1 MQITPYKQ
9 SAVWGRKRESDNPR
23 QRSAVGD
30 KNRSKQKNM
39 GLKCGIVGLTN
50 SGKTTMFNCIS
61 NTKAAVTEFAYST
74 NKSNIGVCA
83 VPDER
88 LTNINT
94 FIQADKLVY
103 ANLDLVDIPG
113 LAKGA
118 SQGEGIGNSFLADVR
133 LCDALIHVLRCFDNP
148 ALPHVEGSVDPVRD
162 IEIVDFELQCKDL
175 EQIDRKITK
184 VEKAAKIGDKNAK
197 HDYEVLKKY
206 KEHLEKF
213 QNVRTLEVTDDEHAV
228 VADMMLL
235 TEKPVLFVCNVND
248 EDAVNGN
255 AYSEAVKRYVEE
267 NGGEMLVIAAKIESE
282 IAELESEEDRKV
294 FLEDVGLTEP
304 GVNKVIRAAYKMLD
318 LISFFTV
325 GGKEN
330 RAWTIKRGMLAP
342 QAAGVIHSDLERG
355 FIRAEVIKY
364 NDLVQL
370 GSELKCKEAGKLAVE
385 GKNYVVQDGD
395 ILHIRFN
402 V

>member
-1 MQITPYKQ
+1 
-9 SAVWGRKRESDNPR
+9 
-23 QRSAVGD
+23 
-30 KNRSKQKNM
+30 M
-39 GLKCGIVGLTN
+39 GLKCGIIGLTN
-50 SGKTTMFNCIS
+50 TGKTTMFNCIS
-61 NTKAAVTEFAYST
+61 NTKAQITDFAYST
-74 NKSNIGVCA
+74 NKSNVGVCN

-88 LTNINT
+88 LAKINT
-94 FIQADKLVY
+94 FIQADKLIY
-103 ANLDLVDIPG
+103 ATVDVVDVPG

-118 SQGEGIGNSFLADVR
+118 SQGEGIGNAFLADIR
-133 LCDALIHVLRCFDNP
+133 QCDALIHVLRCFDNP
-148 ALPHVEGSVDPVRD
+148 NLPHVEGSVDPVRD
-162 IEIVDFELQCKDL
+162 IEIVEFELQVKDL
-175 EQIDRKITK
+175 EQINRKLQK

-197 HDYEVLKKY
+197 RDYEALIKY
-206 KEHLEKF
+206 KNHLENF
-213 QNVRTLEVTDDEHAV
+213 QNVRTLNATDEEKAV

-235 TEKPVLFVCNVND
+235 TDKPVLFVCNVND
-248 EDAVNGN
+248 DALENNPYV
-255 AYSEAVKRYVEE
+255 AAVREALKDQDCEI
-267 NGGEMLVIAAKIESE
+267 LVIAGKLESE
-282 IAELESEEDRKV
+282 IAELEDEADRMA
-294 FLEDVGLTEP
+294 FLEDVGLKEP
-304 GVNKVIRAAYKMLD
+304 GVNKVIRAAYKLLN

-330 RAWTIKRGMLAP
+330 RAWTIREGMTAP

-364 NDLVQL
+364 EDRVAL

>member
-1 MQITPYKQ
+1 
-9 SAVWGRKRESDNPR
+9 
-23 QRSAVGD
+23 
-30 KNRSKQKNM
+30 M

-61 NTKAAVTEFAYST
+61 NTKAAVTDFAYST
-74 NKSNIGVCA
+74 NKSNIGVCP

-88 LTNINT
+88 LANIDT
-94 FIQADKLVY
+94 FIKADKLIY
-103 ANLDLVDIPG
+103 ATLDVVDIPG

-133 LCDALIHVLRCFDNP
+133 LCDALIHVLRCFDNEN
-148 ALPHVEGSVDPVRD
+148 LPHVEGSVDPVRD
-162 IEIVDFELQCKDL
+162 IEIVDFELQVKDL
-175 EQIDRKITK
+175 EQINKKMLK
-184 VEKAAKIGDKNAK
+184 VEKAVKAGEKTAK
-197 HDYEVLKKY
+197 HDYEVLQKY
-206 KEHLEKF
+206 KAHLENF
-213 QNVRTLEVTDDEHAV
+213 QNVRTMEATPEEKAV
-228 VADMMLL
+228 VSDMMLL
-235 TEKPVLFVCNVND
+235 TEKPMMFVCNVND
-248 EDAVNGN
+248 TDAVNGN
-255 AYSEAVKRYVEE
+255 AYVDSVREYLKDKDA
-267 NGGEMLVIAAKIESE
+267 EMLVIAAKIEAE
-282 IAELESEEDRKV
+282 IAELESEEDRKE
-294 FLEDVGLTEP
+294 FLQDAGLNEP
-304 GVNKVIRAAYKMLD
+304 GVNKVIQAAYKMLN

-330 RAWTIKRGMLAP
+330 RAWTIRKGMLAP

-364 NDLVQL
+364 ADLVQL

-385 GKNYVVQDGD
+385 GKNYEVQDGD

>member
-1 MQITPYKQ
+1 
-9 SAVWGRKRESDNPR
+9 
-23 QRSAVGD
+23 
-30 KNRSKQKNM
+30 M

-61 NTKAAVTEFAYST
+61 NTKAAVTDFAYST
-74 NKSNIGVCA
+74 NKSNIGVCP

-88 LTNINT
+88 LANIDT
-94 FIQADKLVY
+94 FIKADKLIY
-103 ANLDLVDIPG
+103 ATLDVVDIPG

-133 LCDALIHVLRCFDNP
+133 LCDALIHVLRCFDNEN
-148 ALPHVEGSVDPVRD
+148 LPHVEGSVDPVRD
-162 IEIVDFELQCKDL
+162 IEIVDFELQVKDL
-175 EQIDRKITK
+175 EQINKKMLK
-184 VEKAAKIGDKNAK
+184 VEKAVKAGEKTAK
-197 HDYEVLKKY
+197 HDYEVLQKY
-206 KEHLEKF
+206 KAHLENF
-213 QNVRTLEVTDDEHAV
+213 QNVRTMEVTPEEKAV
-228 VADMMLL
+228 VSDMMLL
-235 TEKPVLFVCNVND
+235 TEKPMMFVCNVND
-248 EDAVNGN
+248 TDAVNGN
-255 AYSEAVKRYVEE
+255 AYVDSVREYLKDKDA
-267 NGGEMLVIAAKIESE
+267 EMLVIAAKIEAE
-282 IAELESEEDRKV
+282 IAELESAEDRAE
-294 FLEDVGLTEP
+294 FLRDAGLNEP
-304 GVNKVIRAAYKMLD
+304 GVNKVIQAAYKMLN

-330 RAWTIKRGMLAP
+330 RAWTIRKGMLAP

-364 NDLVQL
+364 ADLVQL

-385 GKNYVVQDGD
+385 GKNYEVQDGD

>member
-1 MQITPYKQ
+1 
-9 SAVWGRKRESDNPR
+9 
-23 QRSAVGD
+23 
-30 KNRSKQKNM
+30 M

-61 NTKAAVTEFAYST
+61 NTKAAVTDFAYST
-74 NKSNIGVCA
+74 NKSNIGVCP

-88 LTNINT
+88 LANIDT
-94 FIQADKLVY
+94 FIKADKLIY
-103 ANLDLVDIPG
+103 ATLDVVDIPG

-133 LCDALIHVLRCFDNP
+133 LCDALIHVLRCFDNEN
-148 ALPHVEGSVDPVRD
+148 LPHVEGSVDPVRD
-162 IEIVDFELQCKDL
+162 IEIVDFELQVKDL
-175 EQIDRKITK
+175 EQINKKMLK
-184 VEKAAKIGDKNAK
+184 VEKAVKAGEKTAK
-197 HDYEVLKKY
+197 HDYEVLQKY
-206 KEHLEKF
+206 KAHLENF
-213 QNVRTLEVTDDEHAV
+213 QNVRTMEATPEEKAV
-228 VADMMLL
+228 VSDMMLL
-235 TEKPVLFVCNVND
+235 TEKPMMFVCNVND
-248 EDAVNGN
+248 TDAVNGN
-255 AYSEAVKRYVEE
+255 AYVDSVREYLKDKDT
-267 NGGEMLVIAAKIESE
+267 EMLVIAAKIEAE
-282 IAELESEEDRKV
+282 IAELESAEDRAE
-294 FLEDVGLTEP
+294 FLRDAGLNEP
-304 GVNKVIRAAYKMLD
+304 GVNKVIQAAYKMLN

-330 RAWTIKRGMLAP
+330 RAWTIRKGMLAP

-364 NDLVQL
+364 ADLVQL

-385 GKNYVVQDGD
+385 GKNYEVQDGD

>member
-1 MQITPYKQ
+1 
-9 SAVWGRKRESDNPR
+9 
-23 QRSAVGD
+23 
-30 KNRSKQKNM
+30 M

-61 NTKAAVTEFAYST
+61 NTKAAVTDFAYST
-74 NKSNIGVCA
+74 NKSNIGVCP

-88 LTNINT
+88 LANIDT
-94 FIQADKLVY
+94 FIKADKLIY
-103 ANLDLVDIPG
+103 ATLDVVDIPG

-133 LCDALIHVLRCFDNP
+133 LCDALIHVLRCFDNEN
-148 ALPHVEGSVDPVRD
+148 LPHVEGSVDPVRD
-162 IEIVDFELQCKDL
+162 IEIVDFELQVKDL
-175 EQIDRKITK
+175 EQINKKMLK
-184 VEKAAKIGDKNAK
+184 VEKAVKAGEKTAK
-197 HDYEVLKKY
+197 HDYEVLQKY
-206 KEHLEKF
+206 KAHLENF
-213 QNVRTLEVTDDEHAV
+213 QNVRTMEATPEEKAV
-228 VADMMLL
+228 VSDMMLL
-235 TEKPVLFVCNVND
+235 TEKPMMFVCNVND
-248 EDAVNGN
+248 TDAVNGN
-255 AYSEAVKRYVEE
+255 AYSDAVKKYVEE
-267 NGGEMLVIAAKIESE
+267 NGGEMLVIAAKIEAE
-282 IAELESEEDRKV
+282 IAELESAEDRAE
-294 FLEDVGLTEP
+294 FLRDAGLNEP
-304 GVNKVIRAAYKMLD
+304 GVNKVIQAAYKMLN

-330 RAWTIKRGMLAP
+330 RAWTIHKGMLAP

-364 NDLVQL
+364 ADLVQL

-385 GKNYVVQDGD
+385 GKNYEVQDGD

>member
-1 MQITPYKQ
+1 MRHNRTHELGQDHDVQLHLQHEGGGDGLCVQHQQVQHRRVRCARRASYQHQHLYP
-9 SAVWGRKRESDNPR
+9 GRQTGVCQLGYRERLVGSGR
-23 QRSAVGD
+23 HVAVGRTLHELGR
-30 KNRSKQKNM
+30 N
-39 GLKCGIVGLTN
+39 
-50 SGKTTMFNCIS
+50 
-61 NTKAAVTEFAYST
+61 
-74 NKSNIGVCA
+74 
-83 VPDER
+83 
-88 LTNINT
+88 
-94 FIQADKLVY
+94 
-103 ANLDLVDIPG
+103 
-113 LAKGA
+113 GA
-118 SQGEGIGNSFLADVR
+118 LHV
-133 LCDALIHVLRCFDNP
+133 LIHVLRCFDNP
-148 ALPHVEGSVDPVRD
+148 ALPHEEGSIDPVRD

-175 EQIDRKITK
+175 EQIERKISK

-206 KEHLEKF
+206 KEHLEGF
-213 QNVRTLEVTDDEHAV
+213 QNVRTLEVTADEKAV

-248 EDAVNGN
+248 SDAVSGN
-255 AYSEAVKRYVEE
+255 AYSEAVKKYVEE

-282 IAELESEEDRKV
+282 IAELESEEDREV
-294 FLEDVGLTEP
+294 FLADVGLTEP

-330 RAWTIKRGMLAP
+330 RAWTITRGMLAP

-364 NDLVQL
+364 DDLVKY

-385 GKNYVVQDGD
+385 GKNYEVQDGD

>member
-1 MQITPYKQ
+1 
-9 SAVWGRKRESDNPR
+9 
-23 QRSAVGD
+23 
-30 KNRSKQKNM
+30 M

-61 NTKAAVTEFAYST
+61 NTKAAVTDFAYST
-74 NKSNIGVCA
+74 NKSNIGVCP
-83 VPDER
+83 VPDDR
-88 LTNINT
+88 LANIDT
-94 FIQADKLVY
+94 FIKADKLIY
-103 ANLDLVDIPG
+103 ATLDVVDIPG

-118 SQGEGIGNSFLADVR
+118 SQGEGIGNGFLADVR
-133 LCDALIHVLRCFDNP
+133 LCDALVHVLRCFDNP
-148 ALPHVEGSVDPVRD
+148 NLPHVEGSIDPVRD
-162 IEIVDFELQCKDL
+162 IEIVDFELQVKDL
-175 EQIDRKITK
+175 EQINKKLQK
-184 VEKAAKIGDKNAK
+184 VEKAAKLANEKNAK
-197 HDYEVLKKY
+197 REYEVLLKY
-206 KEHLEKF
+206 KAHLENF
-213 QNVRTLEVTDDEHAV
+213 QNVRTLEVTPEEKAIV
-228 VADMMLL
+228 SDMMLL
-235 TEKPVLFVCNVND
+235 TEKPMMFVCNVND
-248 EDAVNGN
+248 SDAVKGN
-255 AYSEAVKRYVEE
+255 AYVDSVKEYLKDK
-267 NGGEMLVIAAKIESE
+267 NAEMLVIAGKIEAE

-294 FLEDVGLTEP
+294 FLEDVGLSEP

-330 RAWTIKRGMLAP
+330 RAWTIHKGVLAP

-385 GKNYVVQDGD
+385 GKNYEVQDGD

>member
-1 MQITPYKQ
+1 
-9 SAVWGRKRESDNPR
+9 
-23 QRSAVGD
+23 
-30 KNRSKQKNM
+30 M
-39 GLKCGIVGLTN
+39 GLKCGIIGLTN
-50 SGKTTMFNCIS
+50 TGKTTMFNCIS
-61 NTKAAVTEFAYST
+61 NTKAQITDFAYST
-74 NKSNIGVCA
+74 NKSNVGVCN

-88 LTNINT
+88 LAKINT
-94 FIQADKLVY
+94 FIQADKLIY
-103 ANLDLVDIPG
+103 ATVDVVDVPG

-118 SQGEGIGNSFLADVR
+118 SQGEGIGNAFLADIR
-133 LCDALIHVLRCFDNP
+133 QCDALIHVLRCFDNP
-148 ALPHVEGSVDPVRD
+148 NLPHVEGSVDPVRD
-162 IEIVDFELQCKDL
+162 IEIVEFELQVKDL
-175 EQIDRKITK
+175 EQINRKLQK

-197 HDYEVLKKY
+197 RDYEALIKY
-206 KEHLEKF
+206 KNHLENF
-213 QNVRTLEVTDDEHAV
+213 QNVRTLKVTEEEKAV

-235 TEKPVLFVCNVND
+235 TDKPVLFVCNVND
-248 EDAVNGN
+248 DALENNPYV
-255 AYSEAVKRYVEE
+255 AAVREALKDQDCEI
-267 NGGEMLVIAAKIESE
+267 LVIAGKLESE
-282 IAELESEEDRKV
+282 IAELEDEADRMA
-294 FLEDVGLTEP
+294 FLEDVGLKEP
-304 GVNKVIRAAYKMLD
+304 GVNKVIRAAYKLLN

-330 RAWTIKRGMLAP
+330 RAWTIREGMTAP

-364 NDLVQL
+364 DDLVAL

>member
-1 MQITPYKQ
+1 
-9 SAVWGRKRESDNPR
+9 
-23 QRSAVGD
+23 
-30 KNRSKQKNM
+30 M

-50 SGKTTMFNCIS
+50 SGKTTMFNYIS
-61 NTKAAVTEFAYST
+61 NTKAAVTDFAYST
-74 NKSNIGVCA
+74 NKSNIGVCP

-88 LTNINT
+88 LANIDT
-94 FIQADKLVY
+94 FIKADKLIY
-103 ANLDLVDIPG
+103 ATLDVVDIPG

-133 LCDALIHVLRCFDNP
+133 LCDALIHVLRCFDNEN
-148 ALPHVEGSVDPVRD
+148 LPHVEGSVDPVRD
-162 IEIVDFELQCKDL
+162 IEIVDFELQVKDL
-175 EQIDRKITK
+175 EQINKKMLK
-184 VEKAAKIGDKNAK
+184 VEKAVKAGEKTAK
-197 HDYEVLKKY
+197 HDYEVLQKY
-206 KEHLEKF
+206 KAHLENF
-213 QNVRTLEVTDDEHAV
+213 QNVRTMEATPEEKAV
-228 VADMMLL
+228 VSDMMLL
-235 TEKPVLFVCNVND
+235 TEKPMMFVCNVND

-255 AYSEAVKRYVEE
+255 AYVDSVREYLKDKDA
-267 NGGEMLVIAAKIESE
+267 EMLVIAAKIEAE
-282 IAELESEEDRKV
+282 IAELESAEDRAE
-294 FLEDVGLTEP
+294 FLRDAGLNEP
-304 GVNKVIRAAYKMLD
+304 GVNKVIQAAYKMLN

-330 RAWTIKRGMLAP
+330 RAWTIRKGMLAP

-364 NDLVQL
+364 ADLVQL

-385 GKNYVVQDGD
+385 GKNYEVQDGD